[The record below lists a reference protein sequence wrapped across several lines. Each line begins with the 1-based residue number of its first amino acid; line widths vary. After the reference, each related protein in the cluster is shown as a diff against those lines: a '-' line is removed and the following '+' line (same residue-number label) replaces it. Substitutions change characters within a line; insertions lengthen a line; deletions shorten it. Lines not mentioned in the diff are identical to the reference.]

1 MSLIKKIIFIAFAFA
16 AIGFGVFGYFKLKNI
31 KKPIVDA
38 VSFLP
43 DSCLIYI
50 NTNNFSDL
58 NIKLN
63 SQSLI
68 ADRLFIFKEI
78 GFLCQTIRGI
88 DSLFNT
94 DELLKEELADK
105 TIHFAIYNQG
115 FDWISTF
122 NINELGNQSEI
133 QKNLTKLFSAKEI
146 EKGVFKFNLNKQKEF
161 FFTLNAGVVVLANNK
176 PGLLSAI
183 NPLRIKLKN
192 NVNFLGYKNSAEEG
206 AAISFFINHNLY
218 GASAANKKLNLSDFC
233 SQGIS
238 YGTIDILPS
247 EISINGYLNTGANDY
262 KSALFNQ
269 EPASADFFNALP
281 YNTSSFVAFGLSSFL
296 TFKNN
301 LLNQINDPN
310 KNYWRQLNDSALYNL
325 ESDFYKNIAGN
336 LFEFETEISKQ
347 NYVGLKIEDS
357 LLAKEQL
364 KLMSDSVYKEKA
376 TSIYF
381 LIKNNSL
388 GPLQLFYPIIKCETK
403 YASYYDGFLFFAENQ
418 ESLLKLLSTLKS
430 GLLLSKD
437 ESFLNYKNQNF
448 PETFNYLAYSS
459 LQQNKNKSY
468 SIFNFT
474 KNSEDNPF
482 ENFKHFSLA
491 ITNETKNFKFR
502 CHLMYEVENN
512 HTDNSGLWTLKLD
525 TTCHKKAA
533 VFLNHITKEN
543 ELVVQDD
550 GNTIYLINA
559 KGTLLWKKKIAEE
572 ITSNFFTVDAFKNK
586 KNQLLFSSKNYLHL
600 LDRNGKYIDG
610 YPVKLPSEASSA
622 LSVFDYDQNKDYR
635 LFIACKNKHIYNYTI
650 NGVQQKGFTAIKT
663 EKEVRLAMQ
672 YIQVGQSDYLVCVDV
687 DGKIYISSRKGEA
700 RINLKYKAKKNC
712 AAFYLEASNSLEATN
727 LFYLNDER
735 GQLSKIS
742 FADKET
748 NINLHQELIGASC
761 EFLAIDENKNTDLIA
776 TSGSGFYAFDLSG
789 HLLYEQNG
797 LKDLVKTQ
805 FYSDETS
812 AFYYSSKNNNETLI
826 FNTLKGKKDAF
837 KSTSVPLICKL
848 FNDEKKYFIISYFNE
863 ISARL
868 VD

>member
-1 MSLIKKIIFIAFAFA
+1 MVIIKKIFFIVFAFA

-94 DELLKEELADK
+94 NELLKEELADK

-115 FDWISTF
+115 FDWMSTF
-122 NINELGNQSEI
+122 NINELGNQTEI
-133 QKNLTKLFSAKEI
+133 QKNLANLFSAKEI
-146 EKGVFKFNLNKQKEF
+146 EKGVFKFNINKQKEF
-161 FFTLNAGVVVLANNK
+161 FFTLNAGVVVLSNNK
-176 PGLLSAI
+176 QGLLSAI
-183 NPLRIKLKN
+183 NPLKIKLKN
-192 NVNFLGYKNSAEEG
+192 NVSFLGYKNSAEEG

-218 GASAANKKLNLSDFC
+218 DASSANKKLNLSDFC
-233 SQGIS
+233 SDGIS

-247 EISINGYLNTGANDY
+247 EISINGYLNSGTNDY
-262 KSALFNQ
+262 KSAFFNQ
-269 EPASADFFNALP
+269 EPATIDFFNALP

-301 LLNQINDPN
+301 LLSQTIDPN

-325 ESDFYKNIAGN
+325 ELDFYKNIAGN

-357 LLAKEQL
+357 LLAKEHL

-376 TSIYF
+376 TSIYC
-381 LIKNNSL
+381 LIKNDSL
-388 GPLQLFYPIIKCETK
+388 DSLQLFYPIINCETK
-403 YASYYDGFLFFAENQ
+403 YAAYYEGFLFFAENQ

-430 GLLLSKD
+430 GLLLSKE

-459 LQQNKNKSY
+459 PQQNKNKAY

-474 KNSEDNPF
+474 KNTNDHPF

-502 CHLMYEVENN
+502 CHLMYKVENN
-512 HTDNSGLWTLKLD
+512 LTDNSGLWTLKLD
-525 TTCHKKAA
+525 TTCNKKAEI
-533 VFLNHITKEN
+533 FLNHITKEH
-543 ELVVQDD
+543 ELVVQDE

-559 KGTLLWKKKIAEE
+559 KGTLLWKKKIAEK
-572 ITSNFFTVDAFKNK
+572 INSKFFIVDAFKNK

-600 LDRNGKYIDG
+600 LDRNGKYIEG

-622 LSVFDYDQNKDYR
+622 ISVFDYEHNKDYR
-635 LFIACKNKHIYNYTI
+635 LFIACKNKYIYNYTI
-650 NGVQQKGFTAIKT
+650 NGLQQKGFTAIKT
-663 EKEVRLAMQ
+663 EKEVNLAIQ
-672 YIQVGQSDYLVCVDV
+672 YIKVGQSDYLVCMDTG
-687 DGKIYISSRKGEA
+687 GKIYISSRKGDS
-700 RINLKYKAKKNC
+700 RINLKHRAKNNC
-712 AAFYLEASNSLEATN
+712 TSFYIEANNSIQATN
-727 LFYLNDER
+727 LFYINNER

-742 FADKET
+742 FADKEL
-748 NINLHQELIGASC
+748 NINLHQDLIGASHNFI
-761 EFLAIDENKNTDLIA
+761 EIDENKNTDLIV
-776 TSGSGFYAFDLSG
+776 TTYSEFFAFDLSG

-797 LKDLVKTQ
+797 LKDLRETQ
-805 FYSDETS
+805 FYSDETRT
-812 AFYYSSKNNNETLI
+812 FYYSFKNNNETLI
-826 FNTLKGKKDAF
+826 FNPLTGKKHVF
-837 KSTSVPLICKL
+837 KSNSPPLICKL
-848 FNDEKKYFIISYFNE
+848 FNDEKKYFIINSLNE